1 MNREQR
7 MMTYQ
12 TDTIIV
18 IQKAV
23 DHNMFE
29 LATTKNEWNYILKL
43 ILLLEKKRSFT
54 LSKAKYDM
62 HGLVWGLIMKDPIKL
77 NIENKKKYF
86 YHFNWGLQCVFKKD
100 GRKLE
105 MWI

>member
-29 LATTKNEWNYILKL
+29 LATTKNE
-43 ILLLEKKRSFT
+43 
-54 LSKAKYDM
+54 
-62 HGLVWGLIMKDPIKL
+62 
-77 NIENKKKYF
+77 
-86 YHFNWGLQCVFKKD
+86 
-100 GRKLE
+100 
-105 MWI
+105 